1 MESSL
6 FMIKTSI
13 GDNGF
18 TYQDGTNME
27 GLSVEGIASGLLW
40 DETNT
45 VEMESMLDTKNV
57 IANGLQRE
65 DGMDTEDAGNSS
77 FHSFLY

>member
-6 FMIKTSI
+6 FMIKTSMS
-13 GDNGF
+13 DNGF

-40 DETNT
+40 RETDT
-45 VEMESMLDTKNV
+45 AEMESMLDTKNV
-57 IANGLQRE
+57 IANGLQQE
-65 DGMDTEDAGNSS
+65 DGMDTEDAGNSD
-77 FHSFLY
+77 FRFLLY

>member
-1 MESSL
+1 
-6 FMIKTSI
+6 MIKTSMT
-13 GDNGF
+13 DNGF

-40 DETNT
+40 GETNSA
-45 VEMESMLDTKNV
+45 EMESMLDTQNV

-65 DGMDTEDAGNSS
+65 DGMETEDAGNSS
-77 FHSFLY
+77 FYLHLY

>member
-6 FMIKTSI
+6 FMIKTSMS
-13 GDNGF
+13 DNGF
-18 TYQDGTNME
+18 TYQEGTNME

-45 VEMESMLDTKNV
+45 AEMESMLDTKNV
-57 IANGLQRE
+57 IANGLQQE

-77 FHSFLY
+77 FYPHLY

>member
-6 FMIKTSI
+6 FMIKTSMT
-13 GDNGF
+13 DNGF

-40 DETNT
+40 GETNSA
-45 VEMESMLDTKNV
+45 EMESMLDTQNV

-65 DGMDTEDAGNSS
+65 DGMETEDAGNSS
-77 FHSFLY
+77 FYLHLY